1 MELVDL
7 GYEYLRR
14 SEELINHIHN
24 LKERCKGLCG
34 NEKVVMK
41 RRIYSLYSD
50 AASCRQLALM
60 MISYGRHGDN
70 E

>member
-24 LKERCKGLCG
+24 LKERCEGLCG

-41 RRIYSLYSD
+41 RRI
-50 AASCRQLALM
+50 
-60 MISYGRHGDN
+60 
-70 E
+70 

>member
-24 LKERCKGLCG
+24 LKEQCEGLCG
-34 NEKVVMK
+34 NEKADIFTVF
-41 RRIYSLYSD
+41 RCGELS
-50 AASCRQLALM
+50 AAR
-60 MISYGRHGDN
+60 SYDDIIRKAR
-70 E
+70 